1 MYNYKATCTRVIDG
15 DTIEIIIDLGFNV
28 MIKETVR
35 LKGVDTPESRTS
47 NHLEKQAGLK
57 VKQFLIDLIEN
68 KTIYITTEKSNEKYG
83 RYLADIYLNL
93 DDTKSV
99 NDLLIEK
106 YYAKVYNGEAK
117 AAWTIESLNRIITG

>member
-15 DTIEIIIDLGFNV
+15 DTIEVIIDLGFNV

-35 LKGVDTPESRTS
+35 LKGIDTPESRTR
-47 NHLEKQAGLK
+47 NTLEKQAGLK
-57 VKQFLIDLIEN
+57 VEQFLIDLIEG

-93 DDTKSV
+93 DDTKSI
-99 NDLLIEK
+99 NELLIEK
-106 YYAKVYNGEAK
+106 EYAKVYNGEAK
-117 AAWTIESLNRIITG
+117 MVWTIDALNRIITG